1 MYKLKTINLPI
12 KEEVMGTLNS
22 GDRVLINGIV
32 YTARDA
38 AHKRLV
44 SLLEEGKKLPVDLKG
59 QIIYYTGPSPV
70 KPGRIT
76 GSAGP
81 TTSIRMDPYT
91 VPLLKYGVKGFI
103 GKGKRSKEIREALK
117 EYKALYFAAVGGAGA
132 LLAQKIVSVE
142 LMAYADLG
150 PEAIYR
156 LEVKDFPVVVI
167 NDLKGSDLYESG
179 QQEYFRG
186 D

>member
-1 MYKLKTINLPI
+1 
-12 KEEVMGTLNS
+12 
-22 GDRVLINGIV
+22 
-32 YTARDA
+32 
-38 AHKRLV
+38 
-44 SLLEEGKKLPVDLKG
+44 
-59 QIIYYTGPSPV
+59 
-70 KPGRIT
+70 
-76 GSAGP
+76 
-81 TTSIRMDPYT
+81 MDPYT